1 MKSSIAAFVTAV
13 SNFSK
18 INQKF
23 DGSIS
28 LLITGDEEG
37 IAINGTKKVV
47 EYLRKR
53 KEKIDFCLV
62 GEPTNPNKLG
72 EMIKIGRRGSMTGK
86 LSVIGI
92 QGHVAYPNRA
102 NNPSTALVQILKE
115 LKEIKFDKGTK
126 DFQPTNLEITKIN
139 IDNSAD
145 NVIPGLANASFNI
158 RFNNKHT
165 SYKLKNKINKI
176 IKQICNK
183 NKSKY
188 KIEYSVS
195 GEAFLTKPNKT
206 TFMIQNTIKKVTKIK
221 PKLSTTGGTSDARFI
236 RKIAPCL
243 EFGLVGKTM
252 HKVGECVSLSDLKRL
267 TLIYTK
273 ILDNYF
279 KWKLVLITSDTS
291 QNHDTGPGHPEQ
303 IARVSVIV
311 ENFKKLNNKNLIW
324 KKPSKVSDD
333 ILLTTHEK
341 NYLNLVKSSFPKKGF
356 SSLDGDTIISPGS
369 KEATFDAV
377 GSIIAAIDGVE
388 KKEFRNAFCG
398 VRPPGHHSSQ
408 NKAAGFCILNSVS
421 IGANYLLKKYKY
433 KKVAIIDFDV
443 HHGNGTQDIFY
454 ENENALYFKI
464 NFLFKN

>member
-1 MKSSIAAFVTAV
+1 MPTINELKLAKELIRFPSVTKTDAGVIKFLEKKLKKLGFKTKILEFKDKNSYPVKNLYARLGTTSPNFCYAGHLDVVPHGNLNDWTVNPFKPAVKKGYLIGRGANDMKSSIAAFVTAV
-13 SNFSK
+13 GNFSK
-18 INQKF
+18 KNKKF

-102 NNPSTALVQILKE
+102 NNPSTALVQILKK
-115 LKEIKFDKGTK
+115 LKEVKFDKGTK

-145 NVIPGLANASFNI
+145 NVIPGLASASFNI

-165 SYKLKNKINKI
+165 SYKLKNKINKV

-206 TFMIQNTIKKVTKIK
+206 TFMIQNTINKITKIK

-252 HKVGECVSLSDLKRL
+252 HKVGECVSLSCLL
-267 TLIYTK
+267 YTSPSPR
-273 ILDNYF
+273 D
-279 KWKLVLITSDTS
+279 
-291 QNHDTGPGHPEQ
+291 
-303 IARVSVIV
+303 V
-311 ENFKKLNNKNLIW
+311 EESRM
-324 KKPSKVSDD
+324 PSS
-333 ILLTTHEK
+333 
-341 NYLNLVKSSFPKKGF
+341 
-356 SSLDGDTIISPGS
+356 
-369 KEATFDAV
+369 A
-377 GSIIAAIDGVE
+377 
-388 KKEFRNAFCG
+388 
-398 VRPPGHHSSQ
+398 
-408 NKAAGFCILNSVS
+408 
-421 IGANYLLKKYKY
+421 
-433 KKVAIIDFDV
+433 
-443 HHGNGTQDIFY
+443 
-454 ENENALYFKI
+454 
-464 NFLFKN
+464 